1 MDGSGQ
7 LTRAHFPR
15 LAQATTSQQP
25 RPLFAPSGPSAWL
38 PAVRALASLGVDHV
52 CARVRWLLPSAGS
65 RDLRF
70 QGHSWFMALPR
81 PTPKLRGH
89 RLHGTAAWLL
99 LLPGHRM
106 LRGLGRCAPGVEVM
120 LAGRDHKWNER
131 LCRPVAVMRRFEIQG
146 GALMGAS
153 GAGGTEAE
161 CTLGVLR
168 AVALTPEASS

>member
-38 PAVRALASLGVDHV
+38 PAVRALASLGKDPV

-70 QGHSWFMALPR
+70 QAPSWCMALPR

-89 RLHGTAAWLL
+89 KLHGTAAWLL
-99 LLPGHRM
+99 LLPGHSM
-106 LRGLGRCAPGVEVM
+106 LRGLGRCALEWRSCWQAEITNGM
-120 LAGRDHKWNER
+120 SG
-131 LCRPVAVMRRFEIQG
+131 LCRPTAVMSRFEIQG

-153 GAGGTEAE
+153 GAGGTEAD